1 MLIRDGKNF
10 TKGLLLAITFFI
22 ILIAM
27 FLPLFEDGLNFLEK
41 SDQIFNSISKG
52 STQYVAA
59 LEKKNQDYLGKTFK
73 VDVKS
78 KTAETGQH
86 IAKIF
91 TTAGATVT
99 GQGSHLQISGDLGLV
114 LKSALK
120 DSDAMFYNKDSELA
134 TKYGFS
140 GRDSM
145 YAWWSG
151 LKEMDKDLKRQAKF
165 KEAAFVDSILK
176 KAVEV
181 SYNYFTVVP
190 ESAYS
195 SAGILAFLLVFY
207 VVYTLWWGY
216 AIFFLFE
223 GIGLQMTS
231 SAKKEH

>member
-1 MLIRDGKNF
+1 MLIKDGKHF

-22 ILIAM
+22 VLVAM
-27 FLPLFEDGLNFLEK
+27 FLPLFEGGINFLQK

-52 STQYVAA
+52 STHYIAD
-59 LEKKNQDYLGKTFK
+59 LEKKNQEFAGKTFK
-73 VDVKS
+73 VDVKI
-78 KTAETGQH
+78 KNAEVGQR

-99 GQGSHLQISGDLGLV
+99 GEGTQLQISGDLGLV
-114 LKSALK
+114 LKSTLK
-120 DSDAMFYNKDSELA
+120 DSDAMFFNKDSELK

-140 GRDSM
+140 GLDSM

-165 KEAAFVDSILK
+165 KEADFINTVLK

-181 SYNYFTVVP
+181 SYNYFTVIP
-190 ESAYS
+190 ESAVS

-207 VVYTLWWGY
+207 VVYTLWWGF
-216 AIFFLFE
+216 AVFFLFE
-223 GIGLQMTS
+223 GIGLQMTA